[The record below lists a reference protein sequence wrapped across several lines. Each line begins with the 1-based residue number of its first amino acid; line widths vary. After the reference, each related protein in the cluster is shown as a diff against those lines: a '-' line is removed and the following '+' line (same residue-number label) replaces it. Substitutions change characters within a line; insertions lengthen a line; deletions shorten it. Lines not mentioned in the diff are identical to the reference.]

1 MISNRQLEVFAAVY
15 EERSMTAAARKI
27 HMTQPAVSQMIKDI
41 ENAYETKLFER
52 YGSRLHVTQAGN
64 ILYDYARRIM
74 NLYTDLDE
82 EIRRNEGVREIRIG
96 GNISVGTAQMIYL
109 VDEFNKLH
117 PDIKV
122 KVMVYQAPVIMNA
135 ILNNELDVAMVED
148 QTGNSFSGEFI
159 SEPYYLDKIVITAS
173 PEHRF
178 AGKTVKLKEL
188 QNENFLFRE
197 RGAGVRDKFDH
208 ILRSHDV
215 NVNVVWQC
223 TSTEAI
229 VSAVSRNMGISVLPY
244 LLVKDFLDKG
254 VINEIKLSDVSLS
267 RNLNII
273 FHKDKVITKPL
284 EDFINIVRS
293 FGKNNEE
300 GAIRR

>member
-15 EERSMTAAARKI
+15 EERSMTAAGRRI
-27 HMTQPAVSQMIKDI
+27 HMTQPAVSQTIKDI
-41 ENAYETKLFER
+41 ENIYETQLFER

-74 NLYTDLDE
+74 NLYADLDE
-82 EIRRNEGVREIRIG
+82 EIRRNEGIKEIRVG

-109 VDEFNKLH
+109 VEEFKKIH
-117 PDIKV
+117 PDIDV

-135 ILNNELDVAMVED
+135 ILNNELDVAMLED
-148 QTGNSFSGEFI
+148 QTGNTFNREYL
-159 SEPYYLDKIVITAS
+159 SEPYYLDKIVIVAS

-188 QNENFLFRE
+188 ENEGFLFRE
-197 RGAGVRDKFDH
+197 RGAGVRDKFDN

-229 VSAVSRNMGISVLPY
+229 VAAVSRNMGISVLPY
-244 LLVKDFLDKG
+244 LLVKEYLDKG
-254 VINEIKLSDVSLS
+254 EICEIKLSDVPLS

-273 FHKDKVITKPL
+273 WHKDKVITKPL
-284 EDFINIVRS
+284 EDFINIVRK
-293 FGKNNEE
+293 FGKEYNE
-300 GAIRR
+300 GRLTQ